1 MKNPKIEIEIQSL
14 IQSLI
19 RNHVIFFITKFYN
32 TKDTANS

>member
-1 MKNPKIEIEIQSL
+1 MKNPKIEIE